1 MFIDLESEFQDLF
14 HLSGSLI
21 KQSDLNTI
29 AYFKQDLHLYFSF
42 ENLSFQYLDHP
53 PLNLY

>member
-29 AYFKQDLHLYFSF
+29 ANFKQDLHLYFSF